1 MEERRILKLKINRAR
16 FNLMFLIILSVLN
29 IFFICAGKGIHLPY
43 SSAATTLLSGLAM
56 QVKGDG
62 GSSATVTLLLAA
74 AGLCL
79 LLLSLCYYFSK
90 KHSVWMLTA
99 MIAMVI
105 DTFLLLIIIVTPNED
120 GVNLLFILDLAMHAL
135 IIFYLGS
142 AVKAHLDY
150 AKLPA
155 FEGVEDRI
163 EIKQDFGGNEA
174 EKAEEEYDDEEED
187 EIIEED
193 GLYRSDEEEPLTT
206 PIGKFEG
213 DEEGALVK
221 GSYAGLNVFVVFED
235 EKAKMVINGYV
246 CDEITI
252 GAETQSKFELRAIV
266 NDIDFSFDY
275 EADFGGDSMYLYA
288 DDELLDSLGRERR

>member
-56 QVKGDG
+56 QIKGDG

-105 DTFLLLIIIVTPNED
+105 DTFLLLIIIVTPSED

-174 EKAEEEYDDEEED
+174 EKVEEEYDDEDED

-193 GLYRSDEEEPLTT
+193 ELERSAEEEALTT

-213 DEEGALVK
+213 DEEDALVK
-221 GSYAGLNVFVVFED
+221 GSFAGLDVFVVFEE

-288 DDELLDSLGRERR
+288 DDELLDSLGREKR

>member
-56 QVKGDG
+56 QIKGDG
-62 GSSATVTLLLAA
+62 GSSTTVTLLLAA

-174 EKAEEEYDDEEED
+174 EKAEEEYDDEDED

-193 GLYRSDEEEPLTT
+193 ELERSDEEEALTT

-213 DEEGALVK
+213 DEEDALVK
-221 GSYAGLNVFVVFED
+221 GSFAGLDVFVVFEE

-288 DDELLDSLGRERR
+288 DDELLDSLGREKR